1 VLPANDQG
9 KDMLKS
15 LDLKIFN
22 MPQGEQVF
30 VEKDEE
36 DYMSI
41 AVIIRRESLAFLG
54 FEYVQV

>member
-1 VLPANDQG
+1 MLPANDQG

-22 MPQGEQVF
+22 MPQGEQAF

-41 AVIIRRESLAFLG
+41 AVIIRKESLAFLG

>member
-1 VLPANDQG
+1 MLPANDQG

-41 AVIIRRESLAFLG
+41 AVIIRKESLAFLG

>member
-41 AVIIRRESLAFLG
+41 AVIIRKESLAFLG